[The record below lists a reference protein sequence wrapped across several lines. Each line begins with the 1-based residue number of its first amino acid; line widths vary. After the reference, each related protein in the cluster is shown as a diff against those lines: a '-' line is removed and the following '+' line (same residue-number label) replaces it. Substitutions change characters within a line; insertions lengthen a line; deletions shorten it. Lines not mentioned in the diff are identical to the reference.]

1 MGFALRVIMKRPKPV
16 LPFLL
21 CGNLLLSAF
30 CGLAGEFHAT
40 LTDTSTNTWVEDFS
54 VDGGAGKDGD
64 VAWSVRKY
72 TLRGGKQAGV
82 DVVEVNNGKLRFT
95 VVPTRGMN
103 VHELHCGDIR
113 LGWNSPVTELIN
125 PLFINP
131 ADRGGLGWL
140 DGFNEWMTR
149 CGYEFAGHPGEDDEK
164 MLSLHGKASNL
175 PASKV
180 EVFLKD
186 NRIHVRGR
194 VEEKMF
200 KFVDLEMVTDI
211 STEIGTTS
219 VRFDDTLTNRG
230 SSPQEFEIIYHAN
243 YGEPL
248 LEKGSRF
255 IAPVKSVTPFD
266 DRAVEEL
273 ADYEVYYGPTKG
285 YGETVYCM
293 ELNSGK
299 NGRTSVMLHNA
310 AASKGVAMSYNV
322 DSLPFFTLWKNTDVG
337 EKGYVTGLEP
347 GSGFPYNRSVE
358 RERGRVKT
366 IAAGKAKHFHVE
378 VDVLPDA
385 AAVKQAA
392 EAISAIQ
399 GGKKATVNQQP
410 EQ

>member
-1 MGFALRVIMKRPKPV
+1 MGFAVGAIMKRQSFTLAPALCLSLF
-16 LPFLL
+16 LPAGPLL
-21 CGNLLLSAF
+21 AR
-30 CGLAGEFHAT
+30 EFHET

-54 VDGGAGKDGD
+54 IDSGVGKTGE

-103 VHELHCGDIR
+103 VHELYCGDVR
-113 LGWNSPVTELIN
+113 LGWDSPVTELVN

-149 CGYEFAGHPGEDDEK
+149 CGYEFAGHPGEDGDK

-180 EVFLKD
+180 EVFLRD
-186 NRIHVRGR
+186 NRLHVRGR

-200 KFVDLEMVTDI
+200 KFVNFEMVTDI
-211 STEIGTTS
+211 STEIGSTS

-230 SSPQEFEIIYHAN
+230 SNPQEFEIIYHTN

-255 IAPVKSVTPFD
+255 LAATRSVTPFD
-266 DRAVEEL
+266 ERAVEEL
-273 ADYEVYYGPTKG
+273 KDYQVYYAPTKG

-293 ELNSGK
+293 ELNAGAD
-299 NGRTSVMLHNA
+299 GRTTVMLQNA
-310 AASKGVAMSYNV
+310 DATRGVAMSYNV

-347 GSGFPYNRSVE
+347 GSGYPYNRSVE
-358 RERGRVKT
+358 RERGRVKK
-366 IAAGKAKHFHVE
+366 IAPGQARKFQVE
-378 VDVLPDA
+378 VDVLMDA
-385 AAVKQAA
+385 AAVKKTAA
-392 EAISAIQ
+392 GIAGIQ
-399 GGKKATVNQQP
+399 GSRKTRINEQP
-410 EQ
+410 EG

>member
-1 MGFALRVIMKRPKPV
+1 MGFAFPVMMKTPTLLFPS
-16 LPFLL
+16 LL
-21 CGNLLLSAF
+21 CACLWLPALP
-30 CGLAGEFHAT
+30 GLAEDFHAT
-40 LTDTSTNTWVEDFS
+40 LTDTATNTWVEDFA
-54 VDGGAGKDGD
+54 VQGKVGKGGD

-82 DVVEVNNGKLRFT
+82 DVVEVNNGLLRFT

-113 LGWNSPVTELIN
+113 LGWNSPVTELVN

-149 CGYEFAGHPGEDDEK
+149 CGYEFAGHPGEDGEK

-200 KFVDLEMVTDI
+200 KFVNLEMVTDI
-211 STEIGTTS
+211 STEIGSSS
-219 VRFDDTLTNRG
+219 VRFDDILTNRG
-230 SSPQEFEIIYHAN
+230 SNPQEFEIIYHAN

-266 DRAVEEL
+266 ERAVEEL

-293 ELNSGK
+293 ELHSGSD
-299 NGRTSVMLHNA
+299 GRTTVMLQNSS
-310 AASKGVAMSYNV
+310 ASRGVAMSYNV

-347 GSGFPYNRSVE
+347 GSGYPYNRSVE

-378 VDVLPDA
+378 VDVLRDA
-385 AAVKQAA
+385 AAVKKAA
-392 EAISAIQ
+392 AAISSIQ
-399 GGKKATVNQQP
+399 GGKKAAVHDQP

>member
-64 VAWSVRKY
+64 VDWSVRKY

-82 DVVEVNNGKLRFT
+82 DVVEVNNGQLRFT

-399 GGKKATVNQQP
+399 GLSLIHI
-410 EQ
+410 

>member
-1 MGFALRVIMKRPKPV
+1 MGFAVAPTMKRQSFALAHV
-16 LPFLL
+16 LCISLSVSVAP
-21 CGNLLLSAF
+21 LSAQ
-30 CGLAGEFHAT
+30 EFHET

-54 VDGGAGKDGD
+54 IDSGVGKTGD

-103 VHELHCGDIR
+103 VHKLYCGDVR
-113 LGWNSPVTELIN
+113 LGWNSPVTELVN

-149 CGYEFAGHPGEDDEK
+149 CGYEFAGHPGEDDGK

-180 EVFLKD
+180 EVFLRD
-186 NRIHVRGR
+186 NRLHVRGR

-200 KFVDLEMVTDI
+200 KFVNFEMVTDI
-211 STEIGTTS
+211 STEIGSTS

-230 SSPQEFEIIYHAN
+230 SNPQEFEIIYHTN

-255 IAPVKSVTPFD
+255 LAATRSVTPFD
-266 DRAVEEL
+266 ERAVEEL
-273 ADYEVYYGPTKG
+273 KDYQVYYAPTKG

-293 ELNSGK
+293 ELNAGAD
-299 NGRTSVMLHNA
+299 GRTTVMLQNA
-310 AASKGVAMSYNV
+310 DATRGVAMSYNV

-347 GSGFPYNRSVE
+347 GSGYPYNRSVE
-358 RERGRVKT
+358 RERGRVKK
-366 IAAGKAKHFHVE
+366 IAPGQARKFQVE
-378 VDVLPDA
+378 VDVLMDA
-385 AAVKQAA
+385 AAVKKTAA
-392 EAISAIQ
+392 GIAEIQ
-399 GGKKATVNQQP
+399 GSRKTRVNEQP
-410 EQ
+410 EG

>member
-1 MGFALRVIMKRPKPV
+1 MKRPKPV

>member
-1 MGFALRVIMKRPKPV
+1 
-16 LPFLL
+16 
-21 CGNLLLSAF
+21 
-30 CGLAGEFHAT
+30 
-40 LTDTSTNTWVEDFS
+40 
-54 VDGGAGKDGD
+54 
-64 VAWSVRKY
+64 
-72 TLRGGKQAGV
+72 
-82 DVVEVNNGKLRFT
+82 
-95 VVPTRGMN
+95 
-103 VHELHCGDIR
+103 
-113 LGWNSPVTELIN
+113 
-125 PLFINP
+125 
-131 ADRGGLGWL
+131 
-140 DGFNEWMTR
+140 
-149 CGYEFAGHPGEDDEK
+149 
-164 MLSLHGKASNL
+164 
-175 PASKV
+175 
-180 EVFLKD
+180 
-186 NRIHVRGR
+186 
-194 VEEKMF
+194 MF